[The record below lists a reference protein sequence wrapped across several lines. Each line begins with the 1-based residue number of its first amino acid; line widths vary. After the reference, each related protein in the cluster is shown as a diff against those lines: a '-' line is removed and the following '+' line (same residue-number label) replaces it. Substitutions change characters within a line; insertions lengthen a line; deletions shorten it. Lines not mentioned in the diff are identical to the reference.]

1 MLYANEVHYTF
12 SISTVKFAILLF
24 YLRLFGS
31 RQGFKKILYS
41 TGALTISCCIGLIFP
56 AIFRWTPICAAF
68 SLDALY
74 QDHHCINTD
83 AYLVSTSVI
92 NVLLDVW
99 ILVLPLF
106 IIWTLQ
112 LSPRQNYELSGVFL
126 LGAL

>member
-1 MLYANEVHYTF
+1 MLYANEVHYPF
-12 SISTVKFAILLF
+12 SISTIKLAILLF

-31 RQGFKKILYS
+31 RQGFRKILYA
-41 TGALTISCCIGLIFP
+41 TGALTISCCIGLTFP
-56 AIFRWTPICAAF
+56 AIFRCTPVSAAF

-74 QDHHCINTD
+74 QDHHCINAN
-83 AYLVSTSVI
+83 AYLISTSVV

-112 LSPRQNYELSGVFL
+112 LSPRQKYELSGVFL